1 MKLYYS
7 KEGLY
12 REIHQ
17 IKEFIGIPHDAYDFN
32 IIKYCMNTGVL
43 IESIPFS
50 THGLRGMA
58 VIGSGD
64 QEDIILLNSSY
75 SKCEQNFYC
84 GHEIIHLCLHRDI
97 GKRSFNCFEN
107 VGAAQNPYLEWHAN
121 EGAAELFVPYKTLLP
136 LIKQKIGLSRDYRV
150 IESAKKELADIFNV
164 PEIVI
169 KYRLENLKY
178 EIYQFLNG
186 ASLENIKI
194 LSLKQQKER
203 GIFVDS
209 LNTISDIDLCEK
221 IKRWKIV

>member
-17 IKEFIGIPHDAYDFN
+17 IKEFIGIPYDAYDFN

-64 QEDIILLNSSY
+64 QEDIILLNSNY

-84 GHEIIHLCLHRDI
+84 GHEIIHLCLHRDV

-150 IESAKKELADIFNV
+150 IESVKKELADIFNV